1 MEIATEIIEEFK
13 CGEDHLKGMIRIS
26 INSPDSIYLEYQE
39 ATVGHPFNGAVI
51 SDVNLINLE
60 VAERV
65 ANEILERVNELR
77 KAPSLGKTPPW
88 LPLQQDVWS
97 RYGEQS
103 SK

>member
-1 MEIATEIIEEFK
+1 MDITTEIIEEFK
-13 CGEDHLKGMIRIS
+13 CGEDHLNGMIRIS
-26 INSPDSIYLEYQE
+26 VHPPDSIYLEYQE
-39 ATVGHPFNGAVI
+39 AEIGYPFTGAVI
-51 SDVNLINLE
+51 SEMNLINLD

-77 KAPSLGKTPPW
+77 KAPSGERIRLSV
-88 LPLQQDVWS
+88 PLQQDVWS